1 MNIEERLLK
10 LKALMKER
18 EIDFYIIP
26 SNDYHQ
32 SEYVEDYFKCRE
44 WLSGFTGS
52 AGVIVVSQEEVGLW
66 TDGRYFTQ
74 AENQL
79 KGSGIKL
86 FKMGEEGVVT
96 YSQYII
102 KNIKVGDTLGFD
114 SKVLATS
121 IVLGFEKD
129 LIEKKIKLNGDYD
142 LVGELWENRP
152 ALSQSEVFIL
162 EEKYSGESTE
172 SKLGRIRNIIE
183 KENCDINILTSL
195 DDIAWIFN
203 LRGSDVKNNPVNL
216 AYAVITIDRAVLY
229 INERKLNSK
238 VERYLYENNI
248 EVRDYFEIYED
259 MERISNSNII
269 MMDLNK
275 VNYDIYRKLNPGIK
289 IVNKENP
296 STLMKACKNA
306 TELQNLR
313 NSHIKDGVAVTKFM
327 YWLKNNIGKENI
339 TELSATKK
347 LESLRKE
354 QELYIGPSFD
364 TIAAYEVNA
373 AMMHYKASEI
383 SDKRLEAKNMFLVDS
398 GGQYYD
404 GTTDVT
410 RTFILGEC
418 SEEMKE
424 HFTLVLKGMINLSK
438 VKFLYGVTGTN
449 LDILARQALWN
460 IGIDYKCGTG
470 HGIGFLLNV
479 HEGPHGIRVQ
489 YNSQKLEEGMIVTNE
504 PGVYIAGSHGI
515 RLENELL
522 VLKNE
527 KTDFGQFMKFET
539 ITYVPLDLDG
549 IKKELLSLEEIEF
562 LNDYHKML
570 YEKIA
575 PYLNDD
581 EKEWLKRYTRELQ

>member
-1 MNIEERLLK
+1 MK

-79 KGSGIKL
+79 KGNGIKL

>member
-1 MNIEERLLK
+1 MK

-121 IVLGFEKD
+121 IVLVFEKD

>member
-1 MNIEERLLK
+1 MK

-121 IVLGFEKD
+121 IVLGFKKD

>member
-1 MNIEERLLK
+1 MK

-203 LRGSDVKNNPVNL
+203 LRGSDIKNNPVNL